1 MRINRMASVPLLV
14 HDPYYS
20 IWSPADCL
28 YDTDTAH
35 WSGKEKRLYGHVTA
49 DGERFRFLGG
59 EDDCPVIPQTSL
71 EVTPTATTCTFENE
85 KLRLSVRFLS
95 PLLPEDPVLVS
106 RPCTY
111 IDFTVDRKQEVSV
124 KVDFTVTG
132 DLVFDTPGKIIGGSH
147 ENETYHFH
155 YGTMRKAFQ
164 TPLGHSGDRITIDW
178 GDMILASEDEAV
190 TIIFDPE
197 HSLLNASA
205 ELGTDQTACTVI
217 AAYDDLL
224 SIFYFGSWQKAY
236 WTTRYETIFDAV
248 GESFRDREEVTEK
261 AEAFDWSLEEQA
273 RNTGGADYAF
283 LCSISYRQ
291 VMAAHKLIADQE
303 GNLVFLSKENDS
315 NGCTGTV
322 DISYP
327 SAPMFL
333 LFNPEYV
340 KAMLRPVFRFAGCP
354 VWEYDF
360 APHDVGRYP
369 YAAGQVYGLG
379 KEGENREFCYDNGAI
394 FPFYYEYPAGLSV
407 YDVRDQMPVEESGN
421 MMILTAAVCELE
433 RSGSFAAPYYEV
445 LKTWAGY
452 LLAYGEDPGEQLCTD
467 DFAGHLAHN
476 VNLSAKAVM
485 GIEAFSRIA
494 ACLGEEE
501 EAKRYHEEAVRMA
514 QNWETRSAAGD
525 HYRLTFDCEESWSL
539 KYNLVWDHFFG
550 SGLFRPE
557 VFETETAF
565 YLKKISAFGVPL
577 DSRKTYTK
585 SDWILWCASFAPD
598 REAFYRLTAP
608 VAEYARSTEDRVPFS
623 DWYDAESG
631 RYCHFIGRSVQGGLY
646 MPMLIEKRKK
656 KQEA

>member
-1 MRINRMASVPLLV
+1 
-14 HDPYYS
+14 
-20 IWSPADCL
+20 
-28 YDTDTAH
+28 
-35 WSGKEKRLYGHVTA
+35 
-49 DGERFRFLGG
+49 
-59 EDDCPVIPQTSL
+59 
-71 EVTPTATTCTFENE
+71 
-85 KLRLSVRFLS
+85 
-95 PLLPEDPVLVS
+95 
-106 RPCTY
+106 
-111 IDFTVDRKQEVSV
+111 
-124 KVDFTVTG
+124 
-132 DLVFDTPGKIIGGSH
+132 
-147 ENETYHFH
+147 
-155 YGTMRKAFQ
+155 
-164 TPLGHSGDRITIDW
+164 
-178 GDMILASEDEAV
+178 
-190 TIIFDPE
+190 
-197 HSLLNASA
+197 
-205 ELGTDQTACTVI
+205 
-217 AAYDDLL
+217 
-224 SIFYFGSWQKAY
+224 
-236 WTTRYETIFDAV
+236 
-248 GESFRDREEVTEK
+248 
-261 AEAFDWSLEEQA
+261 
-273 RNTGGADYAF
+273 
-283 LCSISYRQ
+283 
-291 VMAAHKLIADQE
+291 
-303 GNLVFLSKENDS
+303 
-315 NGCTGTV
+315 
-322 DISYP
+322 
-327 SAPMFL
+327 MFL

-433 RSGSFAAPYYEV
+433 RSGAFAAPYYEV

-514 QNWETRSAAGD
+514 QSWETRSAAGD

-550 SGLFRPE
+550 SGLFKPE

-565 YLKKISAFGVPL
+565 YLKKLSTFGVPL